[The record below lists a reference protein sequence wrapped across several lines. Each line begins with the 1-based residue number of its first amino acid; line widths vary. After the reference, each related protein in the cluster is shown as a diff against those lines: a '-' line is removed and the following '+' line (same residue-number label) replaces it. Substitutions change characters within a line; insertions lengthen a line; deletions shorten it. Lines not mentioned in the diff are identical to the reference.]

1 MQKSENV
8 SKKLFTLLGEGL
20 TWKSQKLY
28 NCILVI
34 CRQILETGLALG
46 KKMKMVMKPL
56 QMRAMELKI
65 RGVALRRAEY

>member
-1 MQKSENV
+1 MCQKKIVYTS
-8 SKKLFTLLGEGL
+8 GEG
-20 TWKSQKLY
+20 SEKLY